1 MSNFKSNTDATTT
14 PKPLSKYDMNNEKR
28 GIALVINIRSF
39 ENNKHSERVW
49 SEKDVDNLRKTLE
62 YLEFKVVLC
71 ENSTKEQIEAILKE
85 QQYHNDSDCFLCVVM
100 SHGNRQRQYND

>member
-1 MSNFKSNTDATTT
+1 MSNLKPNTDATTT
-14 PKPLSKYDMNNEKR
+14 PLSKYNMNNEKR

-39 ENNKHSERVW
+39 DNNKHSERVW
-49 SEKDVDNLRKTLE
+49 SKKDAENLRKTLE

-71 ENSTKEQIEAILKE
+71 ENSTKEQIEAILKD
-85 QQYHNDSDCFLCVVM
+85 QQYHHDSDCFLCVVM